1 MMQSK
6 RIWTSTQ
13 EHNDK
18 VSTGIPAQNEEKEFG
33 ATRAPMETHRQES
46 SKDNRNSTQRSQ
58 KASYSLDQQVYGG
71 AVDLGMESHREKKKS
86 QLLQCIRVHTPD
98 RQALSLSRFSL
109 CSTLVAS
116 VAISRPRFSFKLFVK
131 AAYIA
136 IYFAEICTILSKLPI
151 GLAHRP
157 CLTPKLAARLQ
168 RRGVRSLLGYL
179 GRL

>member
-1 MMQSK
+1 MQRQ

-18 VSTGIPAQNEEKEFG
+18 VSSGIPAQNEEKEFG

-46 SKDNRNSTQRSQ
+46 SNDNRNATQRSQ

-86 QLLQCIRVHTPD
+86 QLLQCIHVHTPD
-98 RQALSLSRFSL
+98 KRLSLPFLSACSL
-109 CSTLVAS
+109 AGNH
-116 VAISRPRFSFKLFVK
+116 RPPLSFKLFVK

-136 IYFAEICTILSKLPI
+136 IYFAEICTILSKLPL

-157 CLTPKLAARLQ
+157 
-168 RRGVRSLLGYL
+168 
-179 GRL
+179 